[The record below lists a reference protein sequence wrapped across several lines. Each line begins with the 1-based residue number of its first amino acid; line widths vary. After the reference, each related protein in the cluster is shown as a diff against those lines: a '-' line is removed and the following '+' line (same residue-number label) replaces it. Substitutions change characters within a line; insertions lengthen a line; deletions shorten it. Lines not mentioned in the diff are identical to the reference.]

1 MRLSWFGEF
10 FSTIPDALVALYEFG
25 DPSGVGD
32 GWWGFV
38 ILAIWGIGLIGV
50 PLYFARALH
59 GTHEWV
65 SATLGVVGGLGIF
78 WWVYGILPSAWI
90 YFLDSNQELLAGP
103 IIPDSMV
110 LPMGW
115 APWAPGPE
123 YTLDVATNLYQVIR
137 DIVVVL
143 EHLVAFVLTFWA
155 AAKIQKRFPKTLAAG
170 ETKPEAG
177 GYK

>member
-10 FSTIPDALVALYEFG
+10 FSTIPEALRALYEFG

-38 ILAIWGIGLIGV
+38 ILFVWGVFLIGL
-50 PLYFARALH
+50 PLLVAQRTH

-65 SATLGVVGGLGIF
+65 SATMGVVGVLAIF

-90 YFLDSNQELLAGP
+90 YYLDSNQEILSGP

-110 LPMGW
+110 IPMGW
-115 APWAPGPE
+115 APWAPNDE
-123 YTLDVATNLYQVIR
+123 YTLDVATNLYDVIR
-137 DIVVVL
+137 DLVVVL

-155 AAKIQKRFPKTLAAG
+155 AAKIQKKFPKTMAPG